1 MVNYRFVPYNPSTEY
16 RLYLSIYFDF
26 DRFLVVEGKS
36 NIRWYHFSDN
46 IFFSNSLFGSYL
58 QTENNEMV
66 GVDPVKKVSIIGISI
81 LAAGGLFLIM
91 MGIEYAES
99 VRVEEYLKIQCSR
112 PGIGNSCPL
121 LDPYGLLP
129 VGSVGLVL
137 VLLGTYILAAS
148 KTSKN

>member
-36 NIRWYHFSDN
+36 KIRWYHFSEN

-91 MGIEYAES
+91 MGLEYAES
-99 VRVEEYLKIQCSR
+99 VRVEEYLKIRCSK
-112 PGIGNSCPL
+112 PGTNCPL

-129 VGSVGLVL
+129 VGIVGLVL
-137 VLLGTYILAAS
+137 VLLGTYILVVS
-148 KTSKN
+148 KPSKN